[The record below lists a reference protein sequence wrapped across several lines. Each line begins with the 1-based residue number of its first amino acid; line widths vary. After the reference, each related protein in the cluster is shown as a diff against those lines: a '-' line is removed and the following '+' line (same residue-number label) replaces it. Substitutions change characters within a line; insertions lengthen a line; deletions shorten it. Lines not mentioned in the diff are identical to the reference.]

1 MYFMFLISVTRFVK
15 EKLVRIPGD
24 VAFMAAASSPT
35 DSGAAT
41 GSMIGRG
48 TSSINVN
55 KYHANYYWQIPY
67 LKDRNHA
74 HYSSENSK

>member
-15 EKLVRIPGD
+15 EKLVRILGD
-24 VAFMAAASSPT
+24 VVFMAAASSPT

-48 TSSINVN
+48 ISSVDIN
-55 KYHANYYWQIPY
+55 KYHANCY
-67 LKDRNHA
+67 
-74 HYSSENSK
+74 